1 MSENN
6 FVEGDLFTNASNG
19 NNFEVMGPKCPLG
32 EGGFGEVYLVK
43 DLAKG
48 ELFVA
53 KVPNFKKHGGDPKA
67 IDVVKKK
74 QRQEADIIKDLT
86 LKNVPSTVRFVDTF
100 EIENKGDRLEVLLIE
115 KARGITL
122 KEWVDKNG
130 AMKEHHVKIV
140 LEQLAIAMQGIH
152 KATYIHR
159 DIKDENIFIDGPLED
174 PQLTIIDFG
183 ISAVFDNSKTHAIAT
198 NLMHSHF
205 YAPPEQ
211 KTLNEARPS
220 TDVFA
225 IGAIAYFLLTGGNR
239 NPGRDSRYKPQD
251 FGVDVSDDF
260 NLLIE
265 KATWDN
271 PVHRYMVMEDLIH
284 AIRGKP
290 LDNQMPRI
298 VSVGE
303 VHVLEDDEIWICRK
317 TNQIQKHTVIEIEE
331 RTDPTERKWFISRK
345 HAFIQKNDRGIYR
358 IYDKGISRPKG
369 AKESTNGTVWRANS
383 TNEWRYLPEE
393 GLPLMSSYYEIGIG
407 FTKHAPNTKDKNGDP
422 ILPGPYKIIQY
433 APPEIPT
440 TS

>member
-6 FVEGDLFTNASNG
+6 FLQGDVFTDKYSG
-19 NNFEVMGPKCPLG
+19 KNFEVMGPKCPLG

-43 DLAKG
+43 DLSTD
-48 ELFVA
+48 ENFVA
-53 KVPNFKKHGGDPKA
+53 KVPNFKKHAGDPKA
-67 IDVVKKK
+67 IDTVKKK
-74 QRQEADIIKDLT
+74 QRQEAEIIRDLT
-86 LKNVPSTVRFVDTF
+86 LKNVPSVVRFVDTF
-100 EIENKGDRLEVLLIE
+100 EIENKGDTLEILLIE
-115 KARGITL
+115 KAKGVTL
-122 KEWVDKNG
+122 KDWVGNNG
-130 AMKEHHVKIV
+130 AMAERHVKIV
-140 LEQLAIAMQGIH
+140 LEKLAIAMRGIH

-159 DIKDENIFIDGPLED
+159 DIKDENIFIDGPLDD

-225 IGAIAYFLLTGGNR
+225 IGAIAFFLLTGGNR

-271 PVHRYMVMEDLIH
+271 PVHRYMVMDELIL

-290 LDNQMPRI
+290 MTNQMPRI
-298 VSVGE
+298 VSVGD
-303 VHVLEDDEIWICRK
+303 VHVLEEDEIWICRK
-317 TNQIQKHTVIEIEE
+317 TNHIKKDNIIQIDE
-331 RTDPTERKWFISRK
+331 RTDPLERTWFISRK
-345 HAFIQKNDRGIYR
+345 HAVVQKDHLGIYR
-358 IYDKGISRPKG
+358 IFDAGFARSNGRTQ
-369 AKESTNGTVWRANS
+369 SLNGTVWRANS
-383 TNEWRYLPEE
+383 TNEWRYLPEQ
-393 GLPLMSSYYEIGIG
+393 GLPLMSSYIEIGIG
-407 FTKHAPNTKDKNGDP
+407 FTKQAPDAKDKNGDP
-422 ILPGPYKIIQY
+422 ILPGPYKVIQY

-440 TS
+440 T

>member
-1 MSENN
+1 MGENN
-6 FVEGDLFTNASNG
+6 FFEGDVFTNISNG
-19 NNFEVMGPKCPLG
+19 KNFEVVGPKCPLG

-43 DLAKG
+43 DLSTD
-48 ELFVA
+48 EYFVA
-53 KVPNFKKHGGDPKA
+53 KVPNFKKHVGEPKA
-67 IDVVKKK
+67 IDTVKKK
-74 QRQEADIIKDLT
+74 QRQEAEIIQDLT
-86 LKNVPSTVRFVDTF
+86 LKNVPSVVRFVDTF
-100 EIENKGDRLEVLLIE
+100 EIENKGDTLEILLIE
-115 KARGITL
+115 KAKGVTL
-122 KEWVDKNG
+122 KDWVGNNG
-130 AMKEHHVKIV
+130 AMAERHVKKI
-140 LEQLAIAMQGIH
+140 LEKLAIAMRGIH

-159 DIKDENIFIDGPLED
+159 DIKDENIFIDGPLDD

-225 IGAIAYFLLTGGNR
+225 IGAIAFFLLTGGNR

-271 PVHRYMVMEDLIH
+271 PVHRYMVMDELIL

-290 LDNQMPRI
+290 MTNQMPRI
-298 VSVGE
+298 VSVGD
-303 VHVLEDDEIWICRK
+303 VHVLEEDEIWICRK
-317 TNQIQKHTVIEIEE
+317 TNHIKKDNIIQIDE
-331 RTDPTERKWFISRK
+331 RTDPLERTWFISRK
-345 HAFIQKNDRGIYR
+345 HAVVQKDHLGIYR
-358 IYDKGISRPKG
+358 IFDAGFARSNGRTQ
-369 AKESTNGTVWRANS
+369 SLNGTVWRANS
-383 TNEWRYLPEE
+383 TNEWRYLPEQ
-393 GLPLMSSYYEIGIG
+393 GLPLMSSYIEIGIG
-407 FTKHAPNTKDKNGDP
+407 YTKQAPDAKDKNGDP
-422 ILPGPYKIIQY
+422 ILPGPYKVIQY

-440 TS
+440 T